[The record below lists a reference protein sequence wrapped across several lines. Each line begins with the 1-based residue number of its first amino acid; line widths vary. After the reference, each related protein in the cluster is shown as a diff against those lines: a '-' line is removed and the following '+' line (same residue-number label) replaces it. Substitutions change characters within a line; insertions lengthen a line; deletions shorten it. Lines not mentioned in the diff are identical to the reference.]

1 MDVFFYETFEEEVQG
16 LKRGLQS
23 HVKAGFTRETI
34 QEHGSH
40 EPPASVISIRNQS
53 IIPTSWASKIRGIL
67 TRSTGYDHIE
77 AYLKKCKVKVSC
89 GYLPLYCSR
98 SVAEQ
103 AMLVWMSL
111 MRKLPRQIH
120 NFKSFSR
127 DGLTGQECEYKTLL
141 VVGVG
146 NIGYEVVR
154 IGRGLGMEVLGVDIV
169 KKHSSVTYVSIEE
182 GLPLADVIVCAMNL
196 TSVNRGYFNYRTLKK
211 AKPDVIFINI
221 ARGELSPSVDLLRL
235 SDENH
240 LGGIALDVYHNESEL
255 AVSLRKD
262 RSSEDEQVRA
272 TLALAGHP
280 NVILTPHNAFNTREA
295 VERKVS
301 QSIQQ
306 IENFLENAHFL
317 WPVPV

>member
-1 MDVFFYETFEEEVQG
+1 MDVFFYETFEEEVQR

-23 HVKAGFTRETI
+23 HVKSGFTRETI

-40 EPPASVISIRNQS
+40 EPPASVISIRTQS
-53 IIPTSWASKIRGIL
+53 VLPTSWAPKITGIL

-77 AYLKKCKVKVSC
+77 AYLKKCKVKISC

-103 AMLVWMSL
+103 AMLVGMSL

-120 NFKSFSR
+120 NFESFNR
-127 DGLTGQECEYKTLL
+127 DGLTGQECEHKTLL

-169 KKHSSVTYVSIEE
+169 KKHASVTYVSIKE
-182 GLPLADVIVCAMNL
+182 GLPRADVVVCAMNL
-196 TSVNRGYFNYRTLKK
+196 TSVNRGYFNYRTLKRAK
-211 AKPDVIFINI
+211 AGAIFINI
-221 ARGELSPSVDLLRL
+221 ARGELSPSIDLLRL
-235 SDENH
+235 LDENH
-240 LGGIALDVYHNESEL
+240 LGGISLDVYHNESEL

-262 RSSEDEQVRA
+262 RSSENEEVRA

-301 QSIQQ
+301 QSVQQ
-306 IENFLENAHFL
+306 IEHFLEYAHFL